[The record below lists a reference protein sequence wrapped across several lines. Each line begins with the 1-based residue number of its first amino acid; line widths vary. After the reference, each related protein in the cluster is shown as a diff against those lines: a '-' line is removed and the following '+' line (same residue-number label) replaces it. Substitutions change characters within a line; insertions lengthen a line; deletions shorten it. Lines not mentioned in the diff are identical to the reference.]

1 MKVLYD
7 IVEEVPNIFFQDL
20 ILFWIII
27 LPMLIFAMI
36 IGLYVSF
43 RIKKSNPS
51 YRQFK
56 LWLRGMI
63 VIPIIFLVG
72 MYFCYRKMKIEVEQY
87 SSWLISGNYT
97 ITEGTIEKRTNSSNP
112 SIESFII
119 NGQSFNTDKN
129 PWLLGRQDIYE
140 SGRALS
146 VTSHEDIILLIKQ
159 ADGGPLRNNKCY
171 GLD

>member
-7 IVEEVPNIFFQDL
+7 IAEEVPKIFFQDL
-20 ILFWIII
+20 ILFGMII
-27 LPMLIFAMI
+27 LPLLILAMI

-51 YRQFK
+51 YRLFK

-87 SSWLISGNYT
+87 SRWLISGNYI
-97 ITEGTIEKRTNSSNP
+97 ITEGTIEKGINSSNP

-129 PWLLGRQDIYE
+129 PWLLGRRDIYE
-140 SGRALS
+140 SGRTLS
-146 VTSHEDIILLIKQ
+146 VTSHEGIILLINQ
-159 ADGGPLRNNKCY
+159 ADEGPLRNNESY
-171 GLD
+171 GID